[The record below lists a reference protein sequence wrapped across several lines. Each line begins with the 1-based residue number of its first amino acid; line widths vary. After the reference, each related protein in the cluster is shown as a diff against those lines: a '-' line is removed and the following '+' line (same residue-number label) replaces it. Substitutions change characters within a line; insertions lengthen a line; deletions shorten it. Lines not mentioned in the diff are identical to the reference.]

1 MATDFLA
8 GDGISIQLDCV
19 RFVPTIVLRFQ
30 RYIEIKATKLPCIWA
45 AFFVLFVVKGYVKRT
60 VKDKNRESKMING
73 FILLGLIHEAWLT
86 NSSSYNA

>member
-30 RYIEIKATKLPCIWA
+30 RYIEIEATELPFIWA
-45 AFFVLFVVKGYVKRT
+45 AFFVLFVVKGYAKRT
-60 VKDKNRESKMING
+60 VNDQKPL
-73 FILLGLIHEAWLT
+73 IL
-86 NSSSYNA
+86 ND